1 MFQGPTAR
9 VLTGA
14 AAAVAGLALATPAW
28 AASGASLNPS
38 HKGST
43 AANFQQEC
51 TDKRMAGRQADQDGW
66 HFVLPGGPSAGDFA
80 SLSLTFNDGVSDV
93 YIAIPDAHDAYPDA
107 FYEAGGRQI
116 HAYLFT
122 PAGWTLKDGKAKV
135 TEQAAFFNLS
145 HTCAGTPTTP
155 TPEPSTPAP
164 TPSTPVDEPTPGPSE
179 PPVDEPTETPSVPV
193 DEPTPG
199 PSEPG
204 QEPSETPGTD
214 PSAAPSTP
222 AAGDEGG
229 LPVTG
234 AAAATIALVGLGLV
248 GGGAAMVMMRRR
260 KVTFTS

>member
-38 HKGST
+38 HEGST

-51 TDKRMAGRQADQDGW
+51 TDKRMAGRQAEQDGW

-93 YIAIPDAHDAYPDA
+93 YIAILDPHDAYPDA

-135 TEQAAFFNLS
+135 TKLNVDNNIKTATRFNVRSIPAILFFKNGKL
-145 HTCAGTPTTP
+145 
-155 TPEPSTPAP
+155 
-164 TPSTPVDEPTPGPSE
+164 VDQ
-179 PPVDEPTETPSVPV
+179 V
-193 DEPTPG
+193 
-199 PSEPG
+199 
-204 QEPSETPGTD
+204 
-214 PSAAPSTP
+214 
-222 AAGDEGG
+222 
-229 LPVTG
+229 
-234 AAAATIALVGLGLV
+234 IAK
-248 GGGAAMVMMRRR
+248 RP
-260 KVTFTS
+260 